1 MSNAS
6 SRNRL
11 EMPSWSVL
19 SRSIFTWLSIIQWR
33 QFLPLLLE
41 HYFTSP
47 DMQKMFLRVWIFLPK
62 KMFFML
68 SNYSPWD
75 HYILP
80 MMEDY
85 YCSLLVIF
93 WMSCLS
99 SCCCRTTSKCLPIFC
114 HYCEIQGPN
123 PSTKFQGSC
132 PANVQGRICSSLR
145 PLLWCP
151 RLAPALSCLKTQGC
165 LWEQLRGES

>member
-1 MSNAS
+1 
-6 SRNRL
+6 
-11 EMPSWSVL
+11 
-19 SRSIFTWLSIIQWR
+19 
-33 QFLPLLLE
+33 
-41 HYFTSP
+41 
-47 DMQKMFLRVWIFLPK
+47 
-62 KMFFML
+62 ML

-80 MMEDY
+80 MMEDD

-123 PSTKFQGSC
+123 PSTKCQGSC

-145 PLLWCP
+145 PLPWCP
-151 RLAPALSCLKTQGC
+151 QISTAHTKPQRCNSIHYMDGDRDRGGSGGFSVFAISVCSNYLLLSHN
-165 LWEQLRGES
+165 SSSHP